1 LLDICERWNAGKRGD
16 NAMQRIGPGQY
27 QVSPSEAITVEIK
40 KSVGQWLASI
50 SDLENA
56 TWKPKPD
63 DGIDGSFQSPGAVG
77 GTASFTALYNFKP
90 GGDSSG
96 DFYTVTFTG
105 SNGGSDTTYVDAP
118 ALQERTYS
126 FEVKQ

>member
-1 LLDICERWNAGKRGD
+1 
-16 NAMQRIGPGQY
+16 MQRIGPGQY
-27 QVSPSEAITVEIK
+27 QVSCNETITVKIS

-50 SDLENA
+50 SNLDNA
-56 TWKPKPD
+56 RWDPKPA
-63 DGIDGSFQSPGAVG
+63 DGTDGSFQSPATVG
-77 GTASFTALYNFKP
+77 QTASFTALYNFKP

-96 DFYTVTFTG
+96 DFYTVTISG

-118 ALQERTYS
+118 ALQERTYA